1 MAQVEKTS
9 RSNDNGLASQR
20 HQIDQAEEKVSQ
32 SIKYW
37 QSWGECY
44 KDLREAL
51 QNLGGHAS
59 RTAIEEVGS
68 QSVGPLLNEKEI
80 DILLRDEKNG
90 PRTAQQV
97 IGVLSRRI
105 EYVES
110 NIKSFQSQVKATEAT
125 SEASNRIL
133 LDDAVDFPLM
143 EIQEELDEDDNVIS
157 STITPASAAAPKV
170 VEALRKAGISGLPN
184 PQQEGLIDHQ
194 TRPES
199 NGNQSDGDSKITSP
213 ILKQTAAG
221 TPKPLRDQQPSPST
235 SESDSKGE
243 DRGAG
248 RRRKS
253 VTFADGTKQAPPT
266 SSAPRS
272 ARDVQAAKAASTARR
287 IKAEVRGSV
296 DALKKVHSA
305 GFISDEVF
313 DRFRQEYVERLQIM
327 PPNVARQLPVSRQ
340 APSGQENKPK
350 KKASTADEFNPVL
363 PSNESAEDAALRREM
378 IRYNMSEV
386 GAVVAEMNLDDDDQS
401 DHWDSVDSNTGDE
414 DRHSSDEDENGW
426 GMVTS
431 DLLNSDYI
439 NQMKALERKLSAN
452 SARINGSSADINTIL
467 QAEKDLEIGQDGN
480 PTKRSLGTVS
490 KDQGGKAVRF
500 ANSLDVQEPLP
511 LLSKAAERREPRKP
525 STTPVHADI
534 VERPTPVNGPHSTNP
549 PTSKKKASRF
559 KSSFLSEQLAAA
571 AVQHPPPLQMQVS
584 NGSQVK
590 TPSLPAFTPP
600 ATPKMTPTG
609 PPGRT
614 HTADVVE
621 HPFSDGSMDRVT
633 EPDEFDAALLQQ
645 EVRMGHHRTRN
656 RMIQRQGGFLAN
668 EEEEEEVAAE
678 GPVVDQNGKKISRF
692 KAARLKAPSG

>member
-1 MAQVEKTS
+1 MAQVENTS
-9 RSNDNGLASQR
+9 RSNDNGLAFERQ
-20 HQIDQAEEKVSQ
+20 QIDQAEEKVSQ

-37 QSWGECY
+37 QTWGECY
-44 KDLREAL
+44 KELREAL
-51 QNLGGHAS
+51 QSLGHHAS
-59 RTAIEEVGS
+59 RTAIEDVGS
-68 QSVGPLLNEKEI
+68 QYVGPLLNEKEI

-97 IGVLSRRI
+97 VGLLSRRI
-105 EYVES
+105 EYVQS
-110 NIKSFQSQVKATEAT
+110 NIKSLQGQLKATEAT

-157 STITPASAAAPKV
+157 STITPASAAAPQV
-170 VEALRKAGISGLPN
+170 VEALRKAGIDGLPN
-184 PQQEGLIDHQ
+184 PQQEGLKDHKR
-194 TRPES
+194 RPES
-199 NGNQSDGDSKITSP
+199 NGNQSDSDSKITSP

-221 TPKPLRDQQPSPST
+221 SSKPLRDQQPSPST
-235 SESDSKGE
+235 SESDSRG
-243 DRGAG
+243 DGRGAG

-266 SSAPRS
+266 PTAPKS

-327 PPNVARQLPVSRQ
+327 PPNVARQHSVSRQ
-340 APSGQENKPK
+340 APSGQENRPK
-350 KKASTADEFNPVL
+350 RKASTADEFSPVL
-363 PSNESAEDAALRREM
+363 PTNESPEDAALRREM

-401 DHWDSVDSNTGDE
+401 DHSDSVGSTTGDE

-426 GMVTS
+426 GMVTNQ
-431 DLLNSDYI
+431 LLNSDYI
-439 NQMKALERKLSAN
+439 NEMKALERKLSAK
-452 SARINGSSADINTIL
+452 SAQINGSSVDIDTIL

-480 PTKRSLGTVS
+480 PTKRNVGTVS
-490 KDQGGKAVRF
+490 NDQGIKAVRF
-500 ANSLDVQEPLP
+500 ANSLDVQERPPLV
-511 LLSKAAERREPRKP
+511 SKAAERKEPRRP
-525 STTPVHADI
+525 PTTPVHADI
-534 VERPTPVNGPHSTNP
+534 VERPTPVNGLHSTKP
-549 PTSKKKASRF
+549 PTTKKKASRF
-559 KSSFLSEQLAAA
+559 KSSSPSGRPAATTE
-571 AVQHPPPLQMQVS
+571 QHPPPLQMQVS
-584 NGSQVK
+584 NGNQVR

-621 HPFSDGSMDRVT
+621 RPFSDGSMDSVT

-668 EEEEEEVAAE
+668 EEEEEEAEAE
-678 GPVVDQNGKKISRF
+678 GPLVDKNGKKISRF
-692 KAARLKAPSG
+692 KAARIKAPSG